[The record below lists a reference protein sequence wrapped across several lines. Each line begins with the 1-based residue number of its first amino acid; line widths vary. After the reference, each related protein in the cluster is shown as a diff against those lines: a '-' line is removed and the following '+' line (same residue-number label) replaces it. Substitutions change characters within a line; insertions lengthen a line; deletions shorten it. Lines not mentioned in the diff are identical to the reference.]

1 MKEIKRAVCLMLC
14 FVMAFGLLPVH
25 ANALDLD
32 VSELQ
37 PGEFVEE
44 IIAGDALEE
53 PEEGTPAELAASTA
67 TGNLPGGTYYVLDTD
82 GVDAG
87 AKYLIVSGNSGTAY
101 ALSNNN
107 GRVAAQSVSIDNE
120 TIDSVDTSCAWTF
133 TANASNWMIGNGT
146 GNTARKIRLN
156 NNNIL
161 DANGQALTVDH
172 AGDGKYNIYT
182 TVTEGKNWWDQKEV
196 TYHLNSTNGSWQ
208 RSTTESYV
216 YLFKQTPMPGTQV
229 TFTVTPTSV
238 ELAPGKTLELEALVS
253 LATGNVTSYDITW
266 ESGNDDV
273 ASVDRTTGEVTA
285 NANGSA
291 TITATLSKVNG
302 MDLQDDIVVTI
313 PVTVTSKT
321 IVPESG
327 KLIGDTHI
335 STKLKV
341 EPDFSGVKLQVT
353 YSDNTKGVITIANG
367 LMIDKTDYKIDTAG
381 IYPVTVSY
389 GAFQGEIV
397 VVVGENL
404 YEGLEDATVYPVYPE
419 DGAVRIDKTAT
430 ELDLASTGLVQVEL
444 DVAGVSVKGAVDVI
458 LVTDLSNSMAWKA
471 GSRTDASSHEDTK
484 MADLAV
490 SVNTFAN
497 TFLAN
502 EEDGSATRNTLSLV
516 TFGGYDKDHTNKV
529 YSGYADPT
537 QTLVLGTKDADIIK
551 NTINNI
557 RVLADDAIGTT
568 FSNGYGLSFDGGK
581 TYADNYG
588 NTNYD
593 HAFMQTADA
602 IAALKKAYEDENEGT
617 YAESG
622 RQIFVIF
629 MTDGAPSNYDGVYYN
644 YKTGDRADVNCTWI
658 NENGDEVTY
667 TMGNNRAQ
675 YQAGPWFQYIAG
687 GTYNTST
694 DSIPGNPLYWADKV
708 YNTPGVADIIGVGFD
723 LDNGGFASM
732 TFTKADGRPLSKVL
746 EKLVTG
752 KTLTVHSADDKE
764 GMEEIYDKLATKLRY
779 AGTSAT
785 VADVIDPDFTLQI
798 GNFVGTVGQGIGQ
811 VNLADRDPAITPC
824 ITIKTY
830 DLWTKAEVDADKS
843 HLIGTHKGTSQDI
856 ETVTF
861 NADGTEANSNLVF
874 NEDGS
879 KKNILDIAAD
889 GTITIT
895 AKYFTYTNIKGRET
909 FNWSIGNITDK
920 EIALSYHAYLK
931 DSLEGKEPDGLK
943 YTNENA
949 TLEYIDINGK
959 HATKVFPIP
968 AVAWGGASTSYEFY
982 LVNEAGKPCD
992 RNGKEIPFA
1001 NRIII
1006 TGPFFQPLY
1015 LNQSDEEFAQEIIAV
1030 KVLPAGYTLYDETAM
1045 YTVQTSSSND
1055 ENKQGSL
1062 KISEPAAGKAQTTK
1076 LVSAVTPSYI
1086 QSRVAFGVMYNDIPG
1101 ESDFVIAP
1109 DAVVIDY
1116 GKEII
1121 IDVNSNNTEIPSDV
1135 TAELIGFSMFYD
1147 HIDVTKQFS
1156 NTAHSTPFAGSY
1168 GTFNII
1174 TDGDNAGKVS
1184 YTPHKMVN
1192 NVGKVF
1198 CVYRLTKETDTYY
1211 MVSELDVIPAT
1222 IMYYETDFAD
1232 WYETNEDN
1240 KVSPYDRVFVLNGF
1254 GASQED
1260 DIAADGPQND
1270 GTIGT
1275 NTYGYDTSYENDAT
1289 LSNGSSLFAAG
1300 QGYDEK
1306 NQSKT
1311 YATFSF
1317 TGTGFDLISRTGAAQ
1332 GLIKVLV
1339 ATDSRMTN
1347 IVKNVSVLNKSE
1359 SNLELYQIPVVSIN
1373 DLPHSTYY
1381 VKVEVDAAF
1390 TNTILPALNRGNEFY
1405 FDAIR
1410 VYDPAMGNTIAE
1422 AAYKADGELSND
1434 IDEVRQ
1440 MLISANDFNALIDST
1455 DGVVFVDNM
1464 KSGEVGEDGKPVAGV
1479 SGGVGVADYTAIGPN
1494 NEVYLS
1500 EGQAIAFKVES
1511 TVAPASFD
1519 VGAKSITGA
1528 VAELN
1533 VTIRDLSGNKSWN
1546 VTKEIAS
1553 STAQFIDL
1561 LPKAADLTL
1570 FTDSVYVVITNTGD
1584 GVLSITDLKA
1594 AYGNRTVAA
1603 EFDELNNIT
1612 TITNGDLETE
1622 GNVKPQELNALAYT
1636 VDAYTLDVA
1645 RMVLTG
1651 DEEPEVPEVPETPEK
1666 PETPDVDP
1674 SFYNI
1679 QNVLIKINGSVK
1691 NQKCTF
1697 TVVTSQKVE
1706 DIEIVQNGAELM
1718 PARSSF
1724 KDKKSGERVWTIE
1737 LRIGTYDKNGIFALT
1752 GIGENGVRGASV
1764 TVNNMKNR

>member
-14 FVMAFGLLPVH
+14 FVMVFGLLPVH

-53 PEEGTPAELAASTA
+53 PEEGDPAELAANTD
-67 TGNLPGGTYYVLDTD
+67 TGNLVGGTNYVLDANAPVD
-82 GVDAG
+82 G
-87 AKYLIVSGNSGTAY
+87 KTYLIVSASSGDAY
-101 ALSNNN
+101 AFRN
-107 GRVAAQSVSIDNE
+107 GNGTKASQAVKITNSTIAGGFTNE
-120 TIDSVDTSCAWTF
+120 DDCTWTF
-133 TANASNWMIGNGT
+133 TTGWSIANDDQ
-146 GNTARKIRLN
+146 KIRLN
-156 NNNIL
+156 ENDIL
-161 DANGQALTVDH
+161 DVSGQNLSVSNQ
-172 AGDGKYNIYT
+172 GDGAYRISVKSGPSTYYLRCYGGTWERSSSKYYRT
-182 TVTEGKNWWDQKEV
+182 
-196 TYHLNSTNGSWQ
+196 
-208 RSTTESYV
+208 V
-216 YLFKQTPMPGTQV
+216 YLFRQEPKPGTQV
-229 TFTVTPTSV
+229 TFTVNPDSV
-238 ELAPGKTLELEALVS
+238 ELAPGETKLLTGSVVVGTGAQAVTIPVSDCVISWNSEKTGVATVSGGTVSAVADGTTNITAKLTEVRYQGQQVAL
-253 LATGNVTSYDITW
+253 
-266 ESGNDDV
+266 
-273 ASVDRTTGEVTA
+273 
-285 NANGSA
+285 ANGG
-291 TITATLSKVNG
+291 IT
-302 MDLQDDIVVTI
+302 VTI

-321 IVPESG
+321 IVPGSG

-367 LMIDKTDYKIDTAG
+367 LIIDKTDYMIDTAG

-444 DVAGVSVKGAVDVI
+444 DVAGISVRNGIDAVLTIDV
-458 LVTDLSNSMAWKA
+458 SNSMAWEA
-471 GSRTDASSHEDTK
+471 
-484 MADLAV
+484 
-490 SVNTFAN
+490 
-497 TFLAN
+497 
-502 EEDGSATRNTLSLV
+502 
-516 TFGGYDKDHTNKV
+516 
-529 YSGYADPT
+529 
-537 QTLVLGTKDADIIK
+537 GTKDDNWDHNKLTDVMIAVKNFASILLAPNADGTPNT
-551 NTINNI
+551 NTITIVTFAGKDSDNWNNSDNYI
-557 RVLADDAIGTT
+557 DSVRTLVSRSSSLTVINKIADNTKFTGKVTVNGTT
-568 FSNGYGLSFDGGK
+568 DYGLQVAYVRAG
-581 TYADNYG
+581 ADQNNVNSVVIDKSSINRG
-588 NTNYD
+588 DTNYD
-593 HAFMQTADA
+593 YAFWQTEKAVDEI
-602 IAALKKAYEDENEGT
+602 IAANGANSTREIHVL
-617 YAESG
+617 
-622 RQIFVIF
+622 F
-629 MTDGAPSNYDGVYYN
+629 MTDGCASNFDGAYYRSKN
-644 YKTGDRADVNCTWI
+644 AGHAYVPGTKK
-658 NENGDEVTY
+658 TY
-667 TMGNNRAQ
+667 TNHKDNLTGTE
-675 YQAGPWFQYIAG
+675 WTQYIL
-687 GTYNTST
+687 NTLIPKNKGNTFARSLYAKIT
-694 DSIPGNPLYWADKV
+694 DMYA
-708 YNTPGVADIIGVGFD
+708 VGFD
-723 LDNGGFASM
+723 MAHGAFSGIKDEKWDSTVHWDMVFNEIVQNVVQDD
-732 TFTKADGRPLSKVL
+732 DGKGMINVTNATDTEILSKFYR
-746 EKLVTG
+746 
-752 KTLTVHSADDKE
+752 D
-764 GMEEIYDKLATKLRY
+764 LATKLRY

-830 DLWTKAEVDADKS
+830 DLWTKAEVDADES
-843 HLIGTHKGTSQDI
+843 HLIGTRKGTSQDI

-861 NADGTEANSNLVF
+861 NADGTEAYSNLVF

-959 HATKVFPIP
+959 HATQTFPIP

-1062 KISEPAAGKAQTTK
+1062 TISKPAAGKAQTTK

-1232 WYETNEDN
+1232 WYESVAAN
-1240 KVSPYDRVFVLNGF
+1240 KVSPNERVFVLNGF
-1254 GASQED
+1254 SESLKD
-1260 DIAADGPQND
+1260 EIAADGPQND
-1270 GTIGT
+1270 GTIGQ
-1275 NTYGYDTSYENDAT
+1275 NTYGFDDSYDNDKK
-1289 LSNGSSLFAAG
+1289 LSNGSSLYAEGAG
-1300 QGYDEK
+1300 V
-1306 NQSKT
+1306 T
-1311 YATFSF
+1311 TTTATFSF
-1317 TGTGFDLISRTGAAQ
+1317 TGTGFDLISRTGAEQ
-1332 GLIKVLV
+1332 GMIKVQV
-1339 ATDSRMTN
+1339 ATDSNMTN
-1347 IVKNVSVLNKSE
+1347 IVRSVAVLNKSE
-1359 SNLELYQIPVVSIN
+1359 SSLELYQIPVVSIN
-1373 DLPHSTYY
+1373 GLPHGTYY
-1381 VKVEVDAAF
+1381 VKVGVDVGYSNPDF
-1390 TNTILPALNRGNEFY
+1390 SMLNRGNQFY

-1410 VYDPAMGNTIAE
+1410 VYDPVMDNTIAE
-1422 AAYKADGELSND
+1422 DAYKADGELNND

-1440 MLISANDFNALIDST
+1440 MLISANDFNALVDST
-1455 DGVVFVDNM
+1455 NGVVFVDNIH
-1464 KSGEVGEDGKPVAGV
+1464 SGEVDEEGKPVVGE
-1479 SGGVGVADYTAIGPN
+1479 SGGVGVADYTTIGPN

-1500 EGQAIAFKVES
+1500 KGQAVAFKVAS
-1511 TVAPASFD
+1511 TVVPASFD
-1519 VGAKSITGA
+1519 VGAKSVTGA
-1528 VAELN
+1528 DAKLD
-1533 VTIRDLSGNKSWN
+1533 VTVRNLSGTVSWN
-1546 VTKEIAS
+1546 VTKEICS
-1553 STAQFIDL
+1553 STVQFIDL
-1561 LPKAADLTL
+1561 LPQNSNLDL
-1570 FTDSVYVVITNTGD
+1570 FKNNDVYVVITNTGD

-1594 AYGNRTVAA
+1594 AYGNRTTAT
-1603 EFDELNNIT
+1603 EFDELNNID
-1612 TITNGDLETE
+1612 TITHGKFETE
-1622 GNVKPQELNALAYT
+1622 SNVKPQERIELSYT

-1651 DEEPEVPEVPETPEK
+1651 AEPEVPEVPETPEK
-1666 PETPDVDP
+1666 PETPDVDT
-1674 SFYNI
+1674 SFYKI

-1737 LRIGTYDKNGIFALT
+1737 LRIGTYDKNGIFNLT
-1752 GIGENGVRGASV
+1752 GIGVNGVRGESV
-1764 TVNNMKNR
+1764 AVNYMKNR

>member
-67 TGNLPGGTYYVLDTD
+67 TGNLSGGTKYELDAN

-87 AKYLIVSGNSGTAY
+87 AKYLIVSGNSGTVSAFRNDNGTR
-101 ALSNNN
+101 AGQAVSVSNN
-107 GRVAAQSVSIDNE
+107 
-120 TIDSVDTSCAWTF
+120 TIASGFDYESSCVWTF
-133 TANASNWMIGNGT
+133 SNGWSISNGDQ
-146 GNTARKIRLN
+146 KIRLN
-156 NNNIL
+156 NNDIL
-161 DANGQALTVDH
+161 DKKDAKLKISDH
-172 AGDGKYNIYT
+172 LGDGAYQISADNYYLRYR
-182 TVTEGKNWWDQKEV
+182 D
-196 TYHLNSTNGSWQ
+196 NSWKRYYFSGN
-208 RSTTESYV
+208 V
-216 YLFKQTPMPGTQV
+216 YLFKQVTGDGSAV
-229 TFTVTPTSV
+229 TFNVAPSSV
-238 ELAPGKTLELEALVS
+238 ELAPGEKQLLTGSVVVGTGAQAVTIPVSDCVITWNSEKTGIATVS
-253 LATGNVTSYDITW
+253 GGTVTAVADGTTNVTAKLTEVRYQ
-266 ESGNDDV
+266 GQQV
-273 ASVDRTTGEVTA
+273 AL
-285 NANGSA
+285 ANGG
-291 TITATLSKVNG
+291 IT
-302 MDLQDDIVVTI
+302 VTI
-313 PVTVTSKT
+313 PVTVTTKT
-321 IVPESG
+321 IVPGSY

-397 VVVGENL
+397 VVGGENL

-458 LVTDLSNSMAWKA
+458 LVTDLSNSMAWEA
-471 GSRTDASSHEDTK
+471 GGRTDASSHEATK
-484 MADLAV
+484 MYDLAV
-490 SVNTFAN
+490 SVNSFAD
-497 TFLAN
+497 TFLADN
-502 EEDGSATRNTLSLV
+502 EDGSATRNTLSLV
-516 TFGGYDKDHTNKV
+516 TFGGYDKDHTKKV

-537 QTLVLGTKDADIIK
+537 QTLVLGTKDAAIIK

-557 RVLADDAIGTT
+557 RVLADDALNRGTSST
-568 FSNGYGLSFDGGK
+568 GYYLSFDGGR
-581 TYADNYG
+581 TYGENYG

-602 IAALKKAYEDENEGT
+602 IAALKNAYENENEGT

-622 RQIFVIF
+622 RQIYVIF

-644 YKTGDRADVNCTWI
+644 YRTGDRADVNCTWV
-658 NENGDEVTY
+658 NANGQEVTY
-667 TMGNNRAQ
+667 TMGNKNAQ
-675 YQAGPWFQYIAG
+675 YSQADWFKYIAG
-687 GTYNTST
+687 SAYNATT
-694 DSIPGNPLYWADKV
+694 QTITGNPLYWADQV
-708 YNTPGVADIIGVGFD
+708 YNTPGVADIISVGFD
-723 LDNGGFASM
+723 LDNGGFSSM
-732 TFTKADGRPLSKVL
+732 VFTEAAGTPLAKVL

-752 KTLTVHSADDKE
+752 KTLTVHSADDQA
-764 GMEEIYDKLATKLRY
+764 GMKEIYDKLATKLRY

-830 DLWTKAEVDADKS
+830 DLWTKAEVDADES
-843 HLIGTHKGTSQDI
+843 HLIGTSKGTSQDI

-861 NADGTEANSNLVF
+861 NADGTEAYSNLVF

-1232 WYETNEDN
+1232 WYESVAAN
-1240 KVSPYDRVFVLNGF
+1240 KVSPNERVFVLNGF
-1254 GASQED
+1254 SESLKD
-1260 DIAADGPQND
+1260 EIAADGPQND
-1270 GTIGT
+1270 GTIGQ
-1275 NTYGYDTSYENDAT
+1275 NTYGFDDSYDNDKK
-1289 LSNGSSLFAAG
+1289 LSNGSSLYAEGAG
-1300 QGYDEK
+1300 V
-1306 NQSKT
+1306 T
-1311 YATFSF
+1311 TTTATFSF
-1317 TGTGFDLISRTGAAQ
+1317 TGTGFDLISRTGAEQ
-1332 GLIKVLV
+1332 GMIKVQV
-1339 ATDSRMTN
+1339 ATDSNMTN
-1347 IVKNVSVLNKSE
+1347 IVRSVAVLNKSE
-1359 SNLELYQIPVVSIN
+1359 SSLELYQIPVVSIN
-1373 DLPHSTYY
+1373 GLPHGTYY
-1381 VKVEVDAAF
+1381 VKVGVDVGYSNPDF
-1390 TNTILPALNRGNEFY
+1390 SMLNRGNQFY

-1410 VYDPAMGNTIAE
+1410 VYDPVMDNTIAE
-1422 AAYKADGELSND
+1422 DAYKADGELNND

-1440 MLISANDFNALIDST
+1440 MLISANDFNALVDST
-1455 DGVVFVDNM
+1455 NGVVFVDNIH
-1464 KSGEVGEDGKPVAGV
+1464 SGEVDEEGKPVVGE
-1479 SGGVGVADYTAIGPN
+1479 SGGVGVADYTTIGPN

-1500 EGQAIAFKVES
+1500 KGQAVAFKVAS
-1511 TVAPASFD
+1511 TVVPASFD
-1519 VGAKSITGA
+1519 VGAKSVTGA
-1528 VAELN
+1528 DAKLD
-1533 VTIRDLSGNKSWN
+1533 VTVRNLSGTVSWN
-1546 VTKEIAS
+1546 VTKEICS
-1553 STAQFIDL
+1553 STVQFIDL
-1561 LPKAADLTL
+1561 LPQNSNLDL
-1570 FTDSVYVVITNTGD
+1570 FKNNDVYVVITNTGD
-1584 GVLSITDLKA
+1584 GGVLSITDLKA
-1594 AYGNRTVAA
+1594 AYGNRTTAS
-1603 EFDELNNIT
+1603 EFDELNNID
-1612 TITNGDLETE
+1612 TITHGKFETE
-1622 GNVKPQELNALAYT
+1622 SNVKPQERIELSYT

-1651 DEEPEVPEVPETPEK
+1651 AEPEVPEVPETPEK
-1666 PETPDVDP
+1666 PETPDVDT
-1674 SFYNI
+1674 SFYKI

-1737 LRIGTYDKNGIFALT
+1737 LRIGTYDKNGIFNLT
-1752 GIGENGVRGASV
+1752 GIGENGVRGESV
-1764 TVNNMKNR
+1764 AVNYMKNR